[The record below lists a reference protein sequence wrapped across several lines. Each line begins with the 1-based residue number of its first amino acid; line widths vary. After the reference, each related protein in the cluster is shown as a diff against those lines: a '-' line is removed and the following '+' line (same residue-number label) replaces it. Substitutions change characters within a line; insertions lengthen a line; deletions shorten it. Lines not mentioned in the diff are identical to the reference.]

1 MLGFVVWLVVMV
13 LSLEVTG
20 LILVVGLLVV
30 GIVVNV
36 LTDGL
41 LVLWGDVL

>member
-1 MLGFVVWLVVMV
+1 MWLVVMV
-13 LSLEVTG
+13 LGLEVAG
-20 LILVVGLLVV
+20 LVLVVGLLVV
-30 GIVVNV
+30 GIVVDV

>member
-1 MLGFVVWLVVMV
+1 VLGFVVWLVVMV

>member
-1 MLGFVVWLVVMV
+1 MWLVVMV
-13 LSLEVTG
+13 LGLEVTG

>member
-1 MLGFVVWLVVMV
+1 MLGLVVWLVVMV
-13 LSLEVTG
+13 LGLEVAG
-20 LILVVGLLVV
+20 LVLVVGLLVV
-30 GIVVNV
+30 GIVVDV

>member
-1 MLGFVVWLVVMV
+1 MWLVVMV